1 MLLMR
6 KQISLMQSHTMK
18 RISSKT
24 IAIWLLLAAIAVL
37 LYLLLSNSKEPDSH
51 ATDHAIVQA
60 DNKIILAQ
68 RDAGLRK
75 IDSLEKDALKR
86 GTLIDSLKKELSF
99 SRRDLDKSTAKA
111 VQLAQEIKQ
120 LKDTSAY
127 GRRCDSLASE
137 AINFAW
143 LYEQYKAH
151 SDSLSTVVDKNNED
165 YMRAL
170 EVRSKM
176 YYDLYDKYEQLY
188 TLYNI
193 LFKDHQQAG
202 KKLRRQKLMTK
213 VAALLGLVGAGVI
226 IFK

>member
-1 MLLMR
+1 
-6 KQISLMQSHTMK
+6 MK
-18 RISSKT
+18 NTKNWF
-24 IAIWLLLAAIAVL
+24 IAGLIIAVAIL
-37 LYLLLSNSKEPDSH
+37 LYLWLSDSKEPDSH

-68 RDAGLRK
+68 RDVGLK
-75 IDSLEKDALKR
+75 IIDSLKGDALKR

-99 SRRDLDKSTAKA
+99 SRRDLDKTTAKA
-111 VQLAQEIKQ
+111 VQLAREIKQ

-137 AINFAW
+137 ALNFAW

-151 SDSLSTVVDKNNED
+151 SDSLSILVDKNSED
-165 YMRAL
+165 YVKAL
-170 EVRSKM
+170 EVRRKM
-176 YYDLYDKYEQLY
+176 YDDLYVKYEQLY
-188 TLYNI
+188 KLYNA

-202 KKLRRQKLMTK
+202 KKLRREKLKTK

-226 IFK
+226 ILK